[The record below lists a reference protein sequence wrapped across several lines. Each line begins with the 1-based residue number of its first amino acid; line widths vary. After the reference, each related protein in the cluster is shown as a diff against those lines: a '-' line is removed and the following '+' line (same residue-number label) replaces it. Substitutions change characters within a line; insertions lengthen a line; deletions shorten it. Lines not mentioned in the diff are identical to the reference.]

1 MKILAHMSLIRW
13 TTWHSSL
20 NNIWVHM
27 SYIVG
32 VLHLCCRF
40 LYLFLKKLSYEAQCG
55 CSATATSNPAAPTC
69 CLSGDQHL
77 QARCRSARAATP
89 PTCTCCLTGK
99 KIICSCRP
107 SPHLHLAPIPSNPS
121 NPRWILSGKT
131 SCSTAHQQPRQPPPQ
146 GELSGSQKKGE
157 QIDVYIFR
165 FRFFFQCFYFS
176 RGIYDGFVTL
186 CT

>member
-1 MKILAHMSLIRW
+1 MWLLGHCHWPSRRPNLLPRRRPAPAGSLPI
-13 TTWHSSL
+13 
-20 NNIWVHM
+20 
-27 SYIVG
+27 
-32 VLHLCCRF
+32 
-40 LYLFLKKLSYEAQCG
+40 
-55 CSATATSNPAAPTC
+55 
-69 CLSGDQHL
+69 
-77 QARCRSARAATP
+77 
-89 PTCTCCLTGK
+89 CTCCHTADLHVLPHRQ

-107 SPHLHLAPIPSNPS
+107 SPHLHLAPILSNPS